1 MAVVNCQRTDF
12 RRQPGGQRVGKIIT
26 GNGQNAASAFQF
38 GCRFGHRRRVIG
50 KYGDVNI
57 VNAQRKRAG
66 QRLVGGRI
74 QVFAIMFGNNEN
86 SGHYSSPRD
95 LSSDNSSSTEPTT
108 LPPLRL
114 GGGSKA
120 CAVMPPARS
129 TPSSSQAMVYSG
141 MRRSFM
147 MSGSLTKRG
156 SLM

>member
-12 RRQPGGQRVGKIIT
+12 RRQPGCQRVGKIIT
-26 GNGQNAASAFQF
+26 GNGQNAADAFQF
-38 GCRFGHRRRVIG
+38 GCLFGHRGRVIG

-129 TPSSSQAMVYSG
+129 TPSSSKARDSRG
-141 MRRSFM
+141 LRRAFLVSRA
-147 MSGSLTKRG
+147 LPYR
-156 SLM
+156 